1 MEGSEGIGTQ
11 NVAKTVGVFGLI
23 NEVEDLGTGHAQ
35 RIKAIV
41 PGQHRRRRNE
51 PAKGYA
57 VALPFP
63 LIIDEEERLV
73 FLDCPTQ
80 SRAKLIK
87 IELFLLHRE
96 KAFRIERGIAEELE
110 H

>member
-1 MEGSEGIGTQ
+1 M
-11 NVAKTVGVFGLI
+11 
-23 NEVEDLGTGHAQ
+23 
-35 RIKAIV
+35 
-41 PGQHRRRRNE
+41 
-51 PAKGYA
+51 
-57 VALPFP
+57 ALPFP